1 MQTNNLQDF
10 STQDVADV
18 CANDDETAEPVDL
31 SVCTSV
37 VYEERSSVPGVRFV
51 NSKGQ
56 EEW

>member
-1 MQTNNLQDF
+1 MRLRDS